1 MTGTTAKIVLAI
13 GLTALFTSAVLIATF
28 AGFLYF
34 RTAPEP
40 TIVTAPAD
48 GQKPPSVPAGPR
60 KRGTTVVTADEIT
73 EISLYRSSMRST
85 ASTKPA
91 AFFGNINVQNFISE
105 STTLTFLASG
115 TATKVEASERTVDG
129 NKTSSGPT
137 KYEVNLGSDAFAQL
151 AAVMAEN
158 DFANEPDSTNII
170 SLPIRVELT
179 VKYGPNIK
187 LIRASNAGQDTLE
200 MTAML
205 EAIDR
210 LAGQTNWRSGGG
222 DQ

>member
-13 GLTALFTSAVLIATF
+13 GLTALFTSAVLIVAF
-28 AGFLYF
+28 AGFLFF

-48 GQKPPSVPAGPR
+48 GRKPPSVPAGPR
-60 KRGTTVVTADEIT
+60 QKGPIVVKADEIT
-73 EISLYRSSMRST
+73 QIALLRSSMSST
-85 ASTKPA
+85 ASTRPA

-105 STTLTFLASG
+105 STTLTFFASG
-115 TATKVEASERTVDG
+115 IAQKVEAAERTVDG

-137 KYEVNLGSDAFAQL
+137 KYEVNIGREAFARL
-151 AAVMAEN
+151 AEVMSEN

-179 VKYGPNIK
+179 VTYGSNTK

-200 MTAML
+200 MKAML
-205 EAIDR
+205 GAIDR
-210 LAGQTNWRSGGG
+210 LAGQTDWRSGR
-222 DQ
+222 

>member
-13 GLTALFTSAVLIATF
+13 GLTALFTSAVLIVAF
-28 AGFLYF
+28 AGFLFF

-48 GQKPPSVPAGPR
+48 GRKPPSVPAGTRQKGPI
-60 KRGTTVVTADEIT
+60 VVKADEIT
-73 EISLYRSSMRST
+73 QIALLRSSMSST
-85 ASTKPA
+85 ASTRPA

-105 STTLTFLASG
+105 STTLTFFASG
-115 TATKVEASERTVDG
+115 IAQKVEAAERTVDG

-137 KYEVNLGSDAFAQL
+137 KYEVNIGREAFARL
-151 AAVMAEN
+151 AEVMAEN

-179 VKYGPNIK
+179 VTYGSNTK

-200 MTAML
+200 MKAML
-205 EAIDR
+205 GAIDR
-210 LAGQTNWRSGGG
+210 LAGQTDWRSGR
-222 DQ
+222 

>member
-48 GQKPPSVPAGPR
+48 GRKTPSVPAGPR
-60 KRGTTVVTADEIT
+60 QKGPIVVGAEEIT
-73 EISLYRSSMRST
+73 EISLHRSSMRST
-85 ASTKPA
+85 ASTRPA
-91 AFFGNINVQNFISE
+91 AFFGNINVQNFAAE

-129 NKTSSGPT
+129 KKTSSGPR
-137 KYEVNLGSDAFAQL
+137 KHEVNIGRDAFARL

-179 VKYGPNIK
+179 VTYGSNTK
-187 LIRASNAGQDTLE
+187 LIKASNAGQDTLE
-200 MTAML
+200 MKAML

-210 LAGQTNWRSGGG
+210 LAGQTDWRSGR
-222 DQ
+222 Q

>member
-13 GLTALFTSAVLIATF
+13 GATALFTSAVLIATF

-34 RTAPEP
+34 RKAPEP
-40 TIVTAPAD
+40 TVVTAPAD
-48 GQKPPSVPAGPR
+48 GRKPPSVPAGPR
-60 KRGTTVVTADEIT
+60 KRGPAVVKADEIA

-105 STTLTFLASG
+105 SSTLTFLASG
-115 TATKVEASERTVDG
+115 TATKVEADERTDDG
-129 NKTSSGPT
+129 IKTFSGPT
-137 KYEVNLGSDAFAQL
+137 KYEVNIGRDAFARL

-179 VKYGPNIK
+179 VKYGSSTK
-187 LIRASNAGQDTLE
+187 LIKASNAGQDTLE

-205 EAIDR
+205 NAIDQ
-210 LAGQTNWRSGGG
+210 LAGSTDWRAGRK
-222 DQ
+222 

>member
-40 TIVTAPAD
+40 MIVTAPAD
-48 GQKPPSVPAGPR
+48 GRTPPSVPAGPR
-60 KRGTTVVTADEIT
+60 QKGPTVVKADEIT
-73 EISLYRSSMRST
+73 QIKLHRSSMRST
-85 ASTKPA
+85 ASTRPA

-105 STTLTFLASG
+105 STTLTFFASG
-115 TATKVEASERTVDG
+115 IAQKVEASERTLDG
-129 NKTSSGPT
+129 KKTSSGPT
-137 KYEVNLGSDAFAQL
+137 KYEVNIGREAFAQL

-179 VKYGPNIK
+179 VTYGSNTK
-187 LIRASNAGQDTLE
+187 LIKASNAGQDTPE
-200 MTAML
+200 MKAML
-205 EAIDR
+205 AAIDR
-210 LAGQTNWRSGGG
+210 LSGQTDWRSGR
-222 DQ
+222 Q